1 MADLFK
7 PVALTGN
14 AVVDSLILGGA
25 WNAATLTYGFKAQDI
40 DANGIDDFSE
50 GDWKAFYREIYDTVS
65 SVANV
70 DFVEG
75 SVARAQLIQ
84 RLDVGGGGES
94 GTPALGVTSL
104 ETAVGIDPTS
114 VKGAADVVRLGTY
127 SETWIHEIGHS
138 LGLGHPHAGENGKL
152 PGVVEP
158 GDFGTGNLNSQ
169 IYTVMGY
176 TFPFWGEDNPFTP
189 ERDENTALSAQ
200 PGSFGAIDIAAL
212 QHLYGARAHNA
223 GNDVYRFSD
232 DVDANRGY
240 TTIWD
245 TGGSDTI
252 VYEGSS
258 AAKIDLRAAT
268 LKAEIG
274 GGGWLS
280 TSETLTGGVTI
291 ANGVSIEKAKGGAGD
306 DILIG
311 NDGANRLDGGRG
323 ADRMSGGLGND
334 TYVTDGR
341 DTIEEAAR
349 SGTDQVLSS
358 ASHRL
363 GTNLETLRLI
373 GSKAD
378 RRHRQRRRQYDHRQ
392 RRRQHADGRSRK
404 RRFHRRGGGGYLPI
418 PHAARNRQHRSHP
431 RFLRRRGCRRGSR
444 ARSSRPF
451 APAPSR
457 RKLSRTFHQGG
468 PMRMTAFIYD
478 ATTGTLSY
486 DADGSGA
493 GTAHTFAV
501 IDTKVHLSFA
511 DMLVVQG
518 SHRRQGDWSGV
529 ERASGAAPE
538 R

>member
-14 AVVDSLILGGA
+14 AVVDSLIIGGA

-40 DANGIDDFSE
+40 DANGIDDFDE
-50 GDWKAFYREIYDTVS
+50 GDWKAFYKEIYDNVS
-65 SVANV
+65 GFAAV

-75 SVARAQLIQ
+75 TVEQAQLIQ

-94 GTPALGVTSL
+94 GTPSPGVTSL
-104 ETAVGIDPTS
+104 ETAVGINPDS

-138 LGLGHPHAGENGKL
+138 LGLGHPHDGENGKL
-152 PGVVEP
+152 PGVVKP

-176 TFPFWGEDNPFTP
+176 TFAFWGEDNPFTP
-189 ERDENTALSAQ
+189 EPDENTALNAQ

-212 QHLYGARAHNA
+212 QHLYGARAHNT

-252 VYEGSS
+252 AYDGSS

-291 ANGVSIEKAKGGAGD
+291 ANGVSIETARGGSGD

-311 NDGANRLDGGRG
+311 NDGANRLDGGQG
-323 ADRMSGGLGND
+323 SDRMSGGLGND
-334 TYVTDGR
+334 TYVTDGL
-341 DTIEEAAR
+341 DTIEEAAG
-349 SGTDQVLSS
+349 SGTDRVLSS

-363 GTNLETLRLI
+363 GTYVENLKLLGTEALDGI
-373 GSKAD
+373 GNARANVITGNGSSNMLTGGAGNDVLTGGAGEDTFLFRTKAGTANTDHIRDFSLADDVIALSANVFAGLTAGPLSEASFKDVASGSLDADD
-378 RRHRQRRRQYDHRQ
+378 RVLYDR
-392 RRRQHADGRSRK
+392 D
-404 RRFHRRGGGGYLPI
+404 
-418 PHAARNRQHRSHP
+418 
-431 RFLRRRGCRRGSR
+431 
-444 ARSSRPF
+444 
-451 APAPSR
+451 
-457 RKLSRTFHQGG
+457 
-468 PMRMTAFIYD
+468 
-478 ATTGTLSY
+478 TGLLSY

-493 GTAHTFAV
+493 GTALAIAV
-501 IDTKVHLSFA
+501 IDTKAALTFA
-511 DMLVVQG
+511 DVLVV
-518 SHRRQGDWSGV
+518 
-529 ERASGAAPE
+529 
-538 R
+538 

>member
-25 WNAATLTYGFKAQDI
+25 WNAVTLTYGFKAQDI

-94 GTPALGVTSL
+94 GTPAPGVTSL

-138 LGLGHPHAGENGKL
+138 LGLGHPHDGENGKL

-373 GSKAD
+373 GSKAVEGIGNAVANTITGNGAGNMLTGGAGNDVFTGGEGADTFLFRTRPGTGNIDHIRDFSVAEDVVALSSKVFAALRAGPLAEKAFKDLSSGRADADD
-378 RRHRQRRRQYDHRQ
+378 RV
-392 RRRQHADGRSRK
+392 
-404 RRFHRRGGGGYLPI
+404 L
-418 PHAARNRQHRSHP
+418 
-431 RFLRRRGCRRGSR
+431 
-444 ARSSRPF
+444 
-451 APAPSR
+451 
-457 RKLSRTFHQGG
+457 
-468 PMRMTAFIYD
+468 YD

-493 GTAHTFAV
+493 GTARTFAV
-501 IDTKVHLSFA
+501 IDTKVLLTFE
-511 DMLVVQG
+511 DILVV
-518 SHRRQGDWSGV
+518 
-529 ERASGAAPE
+529 
-538 R
+538 